1 MPEAPMDPEPS
12 SARWNGMVTGA
23 LYLGVDA
30 GGSRCRRRMEDERGP
45 VLGEG
50 GAGPAP
56 TRLGIDEAW
65 QSLMRACTAAA
76 EQAGLERE
84 DFALMHAGVGV
95 AGLAR
100 EGAEAALKEIAHPFA
115 SLRFVSDGLAAC
127 LGAHGGEGGAIVIT
141 RSRSM

>member
-23 LYLGVDA
+23 LYLGVDG
-30 GGSRCRRRMEDERGP
+30 GGSRCRARIEDEHGT

-50 GAGPAP
+50 GSGPAT

-65 QSLMRACTAAA
+65 QAIMRACTAAA
-76 EQAGLERE
+76 EPAGLARE

-100 EGAEAALKEIAHPFA
+100 EGGQAALKGIAHPVT
-115 SLRFVSDGLAAC
+115 SLRLVSDGLA
-127 LGAHGGEGGAIVIT
+127 
-141 RSRSM
+141 